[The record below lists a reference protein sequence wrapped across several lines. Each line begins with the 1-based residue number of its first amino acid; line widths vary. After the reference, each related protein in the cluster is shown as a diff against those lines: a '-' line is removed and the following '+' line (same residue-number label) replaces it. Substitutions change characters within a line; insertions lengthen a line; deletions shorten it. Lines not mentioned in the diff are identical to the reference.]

1 MEAVEKVSPGNRFA
15 IRTIIRYRTSLFQDD
30 AYLPEDATMKISN
43 QCLIAWCTGLVLL
56 TMAVS
61 STAQEPPYYKGKIV
75 RIIAGFPSGGGVD
88 AEARLLAKFFE
99 RHIPGNP
106 SVLVQNMPGA
116 GGMVA
121 TNWFEQFAKPD
132 GLTLHYTS
140 TTSINQQV
148 FEMEGAKFD
157 LRHWPLVGSIFRQ
170 TSVGFIHPEKLARLA
185 APGPPLK
192 VGVRA
197 GDESWNAIF
206 LWGTEFLKWNLT
218 WVVGYGGGG
227 EIRLA
232 FRRNETDIFA
242 TAVLPNFT
250 ELMGDGFKPFVQQG
264 TLTSGGSFQKRP
276 EFPAVPTFD
285 EMLGAKRPT
294 GVAWQAY
301 VSWAGSDSAGRPLYA
316 APKTPANITKTLRE
330 AFSKLKEDKAFQ
342 ADLLRVAGE
351 DSNMLLAHEGE
362 PILRQLLAVSPEVRV
377 YSNELLKKYLKR

>member
-30 AYLPEDATMKISN
+30 AYLPEGATMKISR
-43 QCLIAWCTGLVLL
+43 QCLIAWCLSLVLL

-61 STAQEPPYYKGKIV
+61 STAQEAPYYKGKTI
-75 RIIAGFPSGGGVD
+75 RIIAGFPAGGGVD

-148 FEMEGAKFD
+148 FGMEGAKFD

-170 TSVGFIHPEKLARLA
+170 GSVALIHPEKLARLA
-185 APGPPLK
+185 APGAPLK
-192 VGVRA
+192 VGVRG
-197 GDESWNAIF
+197 GDESWNAIL
-206 LWGTEFLKWNLT
+206 LWGAEFLKWNLA

-227 EIRLA
+227 EIRVA
-232 FRRNETDIFA
+232 FRRGETDIFA
-242 TAVLPNFT
+242 TAALPNLK
-250 ELMGDGFKPFVQQG
+250 ELLGDGFKTFVQQG
-264 TLTSGGSFQKRP
+264 TLTSAGSFQKRP
-276 EFPAVPTFD
+276 EFPEVPTFE
-285 EMLGAKRPT
+285 EMLGAKRPA

-301 VSWAGSDSAGRPLYA
+301 VSWAGSDSAGRPLHE
-316 APKTPANITKTLRE
+316 APKTPADITKTLRE
-330 AFSKLKEDKAFQ
+330 TFSKLKEDKAFQ

-351 DSNMLLAHEGE
+351 DSRILLAHEGE
-362 PILRQLLAVSPEVRV
+362 PILRQLLTVSPEIRE
-377 YSNELLKKYLKR
+377 YSNGLMKKYMKR